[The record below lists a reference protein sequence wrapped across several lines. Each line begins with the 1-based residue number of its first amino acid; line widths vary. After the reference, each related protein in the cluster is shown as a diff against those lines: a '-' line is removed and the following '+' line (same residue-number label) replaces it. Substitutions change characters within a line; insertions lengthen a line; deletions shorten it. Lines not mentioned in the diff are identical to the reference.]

1 MQDLPYRLDRTIV
14 INAKP
19 AVVFAF
25 LSESERWASW
35 WGPGSSIE
43 AKPGSK
49 VYIRHPNGIETL
61 GDVLEV
67 KSPELIV
74 FTYGYA
80 TGKPIPA
87 GASRVTIRLAPHD
100 SGTRLHLVHE
110 FAEAGPR
117 DEHIQ
122 GWRFQLSVF
131 GNVVTNEA
139 FAGAANTVDAW
150 YEAWV
155 AQDTSAREEKLAQIV
170 SSAIRFRDRYSLL
183 DGVED
188 LSAHIGASHRF
199 MPGVGLR
206 RHGDVR
212 HCQGTVLAD
221 WIATNRDGKEL
232 MKGSSVFTLNPD
244 GKIDSVTSFASS

>member
-1 MQDLPYRLDRTIV
+1 MR
-14 INAKP
+14 
-19 AVVFAF
+19 
-25 LSESERWASW
+25 ASD
-35 WGPGSSIE
+35 GLVGGGRVPQSTQSRG
-43 AKPGSK
+43 GK
-49 VYIRHPNGIETL
+49 VYIRHPNGVETL
-61 GDVLEV
+61 GEVLEIQP
-67 KSPELIV
+67 SESII

-100 SGTRLHLVHE
+100 AGTRLHLVHE
-110 FAEAGPR
+110 FAEAGAR
-117 DEHIQ
+117 DEHVQ

-131 GNVVTNEA
+131 SNVVTNEA
-139 FAGAANTVDAW
+139 FADAANTVDAW
-150 YEAWV
+150 YDAWV
-155 AQDTSAREEKLAQIV
+155 TQDACAREEKLAQIV

-206 RHGDVR
+206 RNGDVR
-212 HCQGTVLAD
+212 HCQGTVLTE
-221 WIATNRDGKEL
+221 WIAANREGKEL
-232 MKGSSVFTLNPD
+232 MKGSSVVTLNPD